1 MCAVLFVEQMSY
13 KTLQRTSSDTHT
25 KKSKVYSNVWSDSL
39 NVTTCCCGFIYHS
52 ANISRNYWHING
64 HTPYRLPCCVPGHS
78 TQLHNLLCS
87 WTHSQGMCWSQCM
100 IQNSSKSRVVRFIS
114 WSMQL
119 PICNSA
125 NCNIANLQLSY
136 RPFNQALRFRFH
148 QVHFLVTWKSTRVN
162 IDNLNVMLIIY
173 ISTHLIIGYY
183 SP

>member
-1 MCAVLFVEQMSY
+1 MCAVLSVEQMSY

-25 KKSKVYSNVWSDSL
+25 KKSKFYSNVWSDSL

-114 WSMQL
+114 WSEHAT
-119 PICNSA
+119 P
-125 NCNIANLQLSY
+125 NLQIGKLQYCQFATQLSSFQSSATFSF
-136 RPFNQALRFRFH
+136 PS
-148 QVHFLVTWKSTRVN
+148 STFPCYVKK
-162 IDNLNVMLIIY
+162 Y
-173 ISTHLIIGYY
+173 ASQHW
-183 SP
+183 